1 VVESSRSQF
10 KKESNSQ
17 SKKSGELMQ
26 SNEDYSATV
35 EKYRTLNKM
44 FTKDKKDSSSNKDAR
59 KKRAELIN
67 RILNNQEKEIIS
79 LRFGIPDDNNMTLE
93 QVGKNLGLTRERVR
107 QIEKRALIKLRDHPS
122 LKFLKDYLDE

>member
-1 VVESSRSQF
+1 
-10 KKESNSQ
+10 
-17 SKKSGELMQ
+17 MQ

-44 FTKDKKDSSSNKDAR
+44 FTKDMKDSSSNKDAR
-59 KKRAELIN
+59 KKRAELLKI
-67 RILNNQEKEIIS
+67 ILNNQEKKIIS
-79 LRFGIPDDNNMTLE
+79 LRFGFPDGNNMTLE

-122 LKFLKDYLDE
+122 LKFLKEYLDE

>member
-1 VVESSRSQF
+1 
-10 KKESNSQ
+10 
-17 SKKSGELMQ
+17 MQ

-44 FTKDKKDSSSNKDAR
+44 FTKDMKDSSSNKDAR
-59 KKRAELIN
+59 KKRAAILKT
-67 RILNNQEKEIIS
+67 ILNNQEKEIIS
-79 LRFGIPDDNNMTLE
+79 LRFGIPDDDNMTLE

>member
-1 VVESSRSQF
+1 MEP
-10 KKESNSQ
+10 
-17 SKKSGELMQ
+17 
-26 SNEDYSATV
+26 NENYSARI
-35 EKYRTLNKM
+35 EKYRTVNKI
-44 FTKDKKDSSSNKDAR
+44 FNIDKKDSSSNKDAR

-67 RILNNQEKEIIS
+67 RILNSQEKEIIS

-107 QIEKRALIKLRDHPS
+107 QIEQKALKKLREHPS

>member
-1 VVESSRSQF
+1 
-10 KKESNSQ
+10 
-17 SKKSGELMQ
+17 MQ

-44 FTKDKKDSSSNKDAR
+44 FTKDKKDSSSNKGAR
-59 KKRAELIN
+59 EKQAELLN
-67 RILNNQEKEIIS
+67 RILNKQEKEIIS

-107 QIEKRALIKLRDHPS
+107 QIEKKALIKLRDHPS

>member
-1 VVESSRSQF
+1 MVESSRSQF

-17 SKKSGELMQ
+17 SKNSGELMQ

-44 FTKDKKDSSSNKDAR
+44 FTKDMKDSSSNKDAR
-59 KKRAELIN
+59 KKRAELLN

-107 QIEKRALIKLRDHPS
+107 QIEKKALIKLRDHPS

>member
-1 VVESSRSQF
+1 
-10 KKESNSQ
+10 
-17 SKKSGELMQ
+17 MQ

-44 FTKDKKDSSSNKDAR
+44 FSRDMKDSSSNKDAR

-67 RILNNQEKEIIS
+67 RILNSQEKEIIS

-107 QIEKRALIKLRDHPS
+107 QIEKKALIKLRDHPS

>member
-1 VVESSRSQF
+1 
-10 KKESNSQ
+10 
-17 SKKSGELMQ
+17 MQ
-26 SNEDYSATV
+26 SNEDFSTTV
-35 EKYRTLNKM
+35 EKNRTLNKI

-59 KKRAELIN
+59 EKRAEIIK
-67 RILNNQEKEIIS
+67 RVLNNQEKEIIS

-107 QIEKRALIKLRDHPS
+107 QIEKKALIKLRDHPS

>member
-1 VVESSRSQF
+1 MEP
-10 KKESNSQ
+10 
-17 SKKSGELMQ
+17 
-26 SNEDYSATV
+26 NEDYSARV
-35 EKYRTLNKM
+35 EKNRTLNKM
-44 FTKDKKDSSSNKDAR
+44 FNKDKKNSSSNKDVR
-59 KKRAELIN
+59 EKRSEILN

-107 QIEKRALIKLRDHPS
+107 QIEQKALIKLRDHPS

>member
-1 VVESSRSQF
+1 
-10 KKESNSQ
+10 
-17 SKKSGELMQ
+17 MQ

-44 FTKDKKDSSSNKDAR
+44 FTKDMKDSSSNKDAR

-67 RILNNQEKEIIS
+67 RILNSQEKDIIS

-107 QIEKRALIKLRDHPS
+107 QIEKKALIKLRDHPS

>member
-1 VVESSRSQF
+1 
-10 KKESNSQ
+10 
-17 SKKSGELMQ
+17 MQ

-44 FTKDKKDSSSNKDAR
+44 FTKDMKDSSSNKDAR
-59 KKRAELIN
+59 EKRAELIN

-93 QVGKNLGLTRERVR
+93 QVGKNLGLTRECVR

>member
-1 VVESSRSQF
+1 MVESSTGQF

-44 FTKDKKDSSSNKDAR
+44 FSMDMKNSSSNKDAR
-59 KKRAELIN
+59 EKRAEIIK
-67 RILNNQEKEIIS
+67 RVLNNQEKKILS
-79 LRFGIPDDNNMTLE
+79 LRFGFPDGNNLTLE
-93 QVGKNLGLTRERVR
+93 QVGKNLSLTRERVR
-107 QIEKRALIKLRDHPS
+107 QIEKKALITLRDHPS

>member
-1 VVESSRSQF
+1 
-10 KKESNSQ
+10 
-17 SKKSGELMQ
+17 MQ

-35 EKYRTLNKM
+35 DKYRTLNKM
-44 FTKDKKDSSSNKDAR
+44 FNKNKKASSSNKDAR
-59 KKRAELIN
+59 EKRAELLSGV
-67 RILNNQEKEIIS
+67 LNKQEKDIIS

-107 QIEKRALIKLRDHPS
+107 QIEKKALIKLRDHPS

>member
-1 VVESSRSQF
+1 
-10 KKESNSQ
+10 
-17 SKKSGELMQ
+17 MQ

-35 EKYRTLNKM
+35 EKYRTLNKI
-44 FTKDKKDSSSNKDAR
+44 FTKDKKASSSNKDAR

-67 RILNNQEKEIIS
+67 RILNSQEKEIIS

-107 QIEKRALIKLRDHPS
+107 QIEKKALIKLRDHPS

>member
-44 FTKDKKDSSSNKDAR
+44 FTKDMKDSSSNKDAR

-79 LRFGIPDDNNMTLE
+79 LRFGIPDDDNMTLE

-107 QIEKRALIKLRDHPS
+107 QIEKKALIKLRDHPS

>member
-1 VVESSRSQF
+1 
-10 KKESNSQ
+10 
-17 SKKSGELMQ
+17 MQ

-44 FTKDKKDSSSNKDAR
+44 FSKDMKDSSSNKDAR
-59 KKRAELIN
+59 EKRAELLN
-67 RILNNQEKEIIS
+67 RVLNEQEKEIIS

-107 QIEKRALIKLRDHPS
+107 QIEKKALIKLRDHPS

>member
-1 VVESSRSQF
+1 
-10 KKESNSQ
+10 
-17 SKKSGELMQ
+17 MQ

-44 FTKDKKDSSSNKDAR
+44 FTKDMKDSSSNKDAR

-107 QIEKRALIKLRDHPS
+107 QIDKKALIKLRDHPS

>member
-1 VVESSRSQF
+1 MVESSRSQF

-44 FTKDKKDSSSNKDAR
+44 FTKDKKDSSSNKSAR
-59 KKRAELIN
+59 EKRAELLN

-107 QIEKRALIKLRDHPS
+107 QIEKKALIKLRDHPS

>member
-1 VVESSRSQF
+1 
-10 KKESNSQ
+10 
-17 SKKSGELMQ
+17 MQ

-44 FTKDKKDSSSNKDAR
+44 FSKDMKDSSSNKDAR
-59 KKRAELIN
+59 KKRAEML
-67 RILNNQEKEIIS
+67 RRVLNEQEKKILS
-79 LRFGIPDDNNMTLE
+79 LRFGIPDGNNMTLE

-107 QIEKRALIKLRDHPS
+107 QIEKSALIKLRDHPS